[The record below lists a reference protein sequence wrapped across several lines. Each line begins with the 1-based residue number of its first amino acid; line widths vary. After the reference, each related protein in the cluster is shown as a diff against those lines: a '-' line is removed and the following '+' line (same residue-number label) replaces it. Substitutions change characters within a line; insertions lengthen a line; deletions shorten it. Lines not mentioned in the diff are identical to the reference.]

1 MKGHCS
7 NVNNHYTKSRRG
19 EEEKTNFL
27 QEIIVNSTKRTKNIH
42 DKREQRIVVVDLRES
57 GTQN

>member
-1 MKGHCS
+1 MLTITTPRADEGEKR
-7 NVNNHYTKSRRG
+7 TK
-19 EEEKTNFL
+19 FL
-27 QEIIVNSTKRTKNIH
+27 QEIIVNSTKRTKKIH